1 MKRKVAFMVSLRFVH
16 NLNHQFNCMK
26 TKLTLLALVCISFAL
41 SATTLKLTVTNPNKV
56 DLKDVPVVVKL
67 DNYKKIPIKK
77 RSQLAVLADGKQIS
91 SQLDDLN
98 ADGNPDEL
106 VFLVDLKA
114 NESRKLTVKTICQ
127 KKRVAFSSEVYA
139 DLIAKEKDGTRK
151 FVKEASSTKNDM
163 YNAMHHHG
171 VAFESS
177 MIAYRIYFD
186 NKSTIDVYGKKKQQ
200 LEIAATGWYPTD
212 EQLATGYGDDIL
224 LVSGWVGVGTVK
236 GWDGKKA
243 THIDK
248 FDKRTQ
254 RIVAT
259 GNLRTVVESNVE
271 GWQYEGKKINLSVR
285 YILYARHR
293 DAICEITASED
304 IKNLTT
310 GVQQIG
316 GGKLYSDNKLVGSW
330 GTYFPQPDSVKYGKE
345 TAGLG
350 VYIPQKYNGKQ
361 VTSGVDNLILMQYK
375 KGEVI
380 RFYLTAA
387 WLKEENTPF
396 TSEDKFFTYL
406 KSWSENL
413 QESVVE

>member
-1 MKRKVAFMVSLRFVH
+1 MKRKVAFMVSLRFIH
-16 NLNHQFNCMK
+16 NLNNHFNCMK
-26 TKLTLLALVCISFAL
+26 TKLTLLALVCLGFTL
-41 SATTLKLTVTNPNKV
+41 SATSINLTVTNPNKT

-67 DNYKKIPIKK
+67 DNYKKIPLKK

-114 NESRKLTVKTICQ
+114 NESRKLTVVTIDE
-127 KKRVAFSSEVYA
+127 KKRVVFPAEVYA
-139 DLIAKEKDGTRK
+139 DLITKEKDGTRK
-151 FVKEASSTKNDM
+151 FVREASSTKNDM

-186 NKSTIDVYGKKKQQ
+186 NKSTIDIYGKKKQQ

-212 EQLATGYGDDIL
+212 EQLAKGYGDDIL

-293 DAICEITASED
+293 DAICEVSASED
-304 IKNLTT
+304 IQNIAT

-316 GGKLYSDNKLVGSW
+316 GGELYSDNKLVGSW
-330 GTYFPQPDSVKYGKE
+330 GTYYPQPDSVKYGKE
-345 TAGLG
+345 TTGLG

-361 VTSGVDNLILMQYK
+361 ILSGVDNLILLQYK
-375 KGEVI
+375 KGETL
-380 RFYLTAA
+380 RFFLTAA
-387 WLKEENTPF
+387 WLKEENNPF
-396 TSEDKFFTYL
+396 TSSEQFFAYL
-406 KSWSENL
+406 KSWSVNL
-413 QESVVE
+413 GEPIVK